1 MDMSKR
7 RRLLNNI
14 DILVKCPQ
22 TMHEQSV
29 NEILNDLQDCLRETL
44 QMPSFTLRVQV
55 LQSDVDRM
63 TALVEACQGC
73 DDDDGQ

>member
-1 MDMSKR
+1 MDMSHR

-14 DILVKCPQ
+14 DILVKRPQ

-55 LQSDVDRM
+55 LQSDVDKLAAR
-63 TALVEACQGC
+63 AKAANDV
-73 DDDDGQ
+73 DGQ

>member
-1 MDMSKR
+1 MDMSQR

-14 DILVKCPQ
+14 DILVKRPQ

-29 NEILNDLQDCLRETL
+29 SEILNDLQDCLRETL

-73 DDDDGQ
+73 ER

>member
-14 DILVKCPQ
+14 DILVKRPQ
-22 TMHEQSV
+22 TIHEQGI

-44 QMPSFTLRVQV
+44 QMPSFTLRVLV

-63 TALVEACQGC
+63 TALVKAAN
-73 DDDDGQ
+73 DADGQ

>member
-14 DILVKCPQ
+14 DILVKRPQ

-44 QMPSFTLRVQV
+44 QMPSCTLRVQV
-55 LQSDVDRM
+55 LQSDVDKMAARVK
-63 TALVEACQGC
+63 AAN
-73 DDDDGQ
+73 DADGQ

>member
-14 DILVKCPQ
+14 DILVKRPQ

-44 QMPSFTLRVQV
+44 QMPSFTLRVPV

-63 TALVEACQGC
+63 TALVKAAN
-73 DDDDGQ
+73 DDDGQ

>member
-14 DILVKCPQ
+14 DILVKRPQ

-44 QMPSFTLRVQV
+44 QMPSFTIRVQV
-55 LQSDVDRM
+55 LQSDVDKMAARVK
-63 TALVEACQGC
+63 AAN
-73 DDDDGQ
+73 DADGQ

>member
-1 MDMSKR
+1 MDMAQR

-14 DILVKCPQ
+14 DILVERSQ

-63 TALVEACQGC
+63 TALVKAANDADWQ
-73 DDDDGQ
+73 

>member
-1 MDMSKR
+1 MDMSKH

-14 DILVKCPQ
+14 DILLKRPQ
-22 TMHEQSV
+22 TIHEQGV

-55 LQSDVDRM
+55 IQSDVDRM
-63 TALVEACQGC
+63 IVLVEACQGC
-73 DDDDGQ
+73 E

>member
-14 DILVKCPQ
+14 DILVKRPQ

-55 LQSDVDRM
+55 RQSDVDKMAARVK
-63 TALVEACQGC
+63 AAN
-73 DDDDGQ
+73 DADGQ

>member
-1 MDMSKR
+1 MDISQR

-14 DILVKCPQ
+14 DILVKRPQ
-22 TMHEQSV
+22 AMHEQSV

-73 DDDDGQ
+73 ER

>member
-14 DILVKCPQ
+14 DILVKRPQ

-55 LQSDVDRM
+55 LQSDVDKM
-63 TALVEACQGC
+63 AAHVKAAN
-73 DDDDGQ
+73 DADGQ

>member
-1 MDMSKR
+1 MDMTQR

-14 DILVKCPQ
+14 DILVKRPQ
-22 TMHEQSV
+22 TIHEQGV

-63 TALVEACQGC
+63 TALVEAVN
-73 DDDDGQ
+73 DVEGQ

>member
-14 DILVKCPQ
+14 DILVKRPQ

-55 LQSDVDRM
+55 LQSDVDKMAARVK
-63 TALVEACQGC
+63 AANYA
-73 DDDDGQ
+73 DGQ

>member
-14 DILVKCPQ
+14 DILVKRPQ

-73 DDDDGQ
+73 DDDGQ

>member
-1 MDMSKR
+1 MDMIQR

-14 DILVKCPQ
+14 DILVKRPQ

-44 QMPSFTLRVQV
+44 QMPSFTLRVLV

-63 TALVEACQGC
+63 TALVKAVN
-73 DDDDGQ
+73 DADGQ

>member
-1 MDMSKR
+1 MDMSQR

-14 DILVKCPQ
+14 DILVKRPQ
-22 TMHEQSV
+22 MLHVQGV

-44 QMPSFTLRVQV
+44 QMPSFTLHVQV

-63 TALVEACQGC
+63 AALVEAANGC
-73 DDDDGQ
+73 ES

>member
-14 DILVKCPQ
+14 DILVKRPQ

-55 LQSDVDRM
+55 LQSDVDKMAARVK
-63 TALVEACQGC
+63 AANDADWQ
-73 DDDDGQ
+73 

>member
-1 MDMSKR
+1 MDMSQR

-14 DILVKCPQ
+14 DILVKRPQ

-63 TALVEACQGC
+63 TALVKAAN
-73 DDDDGQ
+73 DDDGQ

>member
-14 DILVKCPQ
+14 DILVNKRPQ

-73 DDDDGQ
+73 ERC

>member
-7 RRLLNNI
+7 RRLLNNV
-14 DILVKCPQ
+14 DILVNRPQ
-22 TMHEQSV
+22 TIHVQGV

-44 QMPSFTLRVQV
+44 QMPSFTLRVLV

-63 TALVEACQGC
+63 TALVKAAN
-73 DDDDGQ
+73 DADGQ

>member
-14 DILVKCPQ
+14 DILVKRPQ

-63 TALVEACQGC
+63 TARVKAAN
-73 DDDDGQ
+73 DADGQ